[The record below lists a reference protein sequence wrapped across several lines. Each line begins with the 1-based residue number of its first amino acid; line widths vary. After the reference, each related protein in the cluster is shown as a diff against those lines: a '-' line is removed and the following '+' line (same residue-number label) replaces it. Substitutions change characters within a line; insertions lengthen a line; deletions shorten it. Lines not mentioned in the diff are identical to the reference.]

1 MFNKRFLCRIAF
13 SLTCGRNQ
21 SSTGRKPVFNHRWTQ
36 TITLPLFIDVLVPSQ
51 ESECV
56 FGVSIF
62 TCFYDFFY
70 QILEL
75 FRRHGVVFFI
85 LEQYCCIERTF
96 PQAQV

>member
-21 SSTGRKPVFNHRWTQ
+21 SSTGRKPVFNHRWAQ

-62 TCFYDFFY
+62 TCFYDFF
-70 QILEL
+70 IRFWNCSNRMVL
-75 FRRHGVVFFI
+75 FFSF
-85 LEQYCCIERTF
+85 
-96 PQAQV
+96 